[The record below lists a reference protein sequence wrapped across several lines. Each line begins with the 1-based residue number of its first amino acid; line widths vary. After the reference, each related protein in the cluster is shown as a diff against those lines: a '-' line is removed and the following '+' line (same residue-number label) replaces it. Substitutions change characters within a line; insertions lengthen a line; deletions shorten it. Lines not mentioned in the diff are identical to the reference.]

1 MKNYNWSAK
10 LKTNKALKKW
20 IRMKIRNQN
29 NKDWNS
35 KTKNRKDNHVHFHT
49 GKRGEKG
56 PPMINCPSSTVIR
69 HTRRKMTW

>member
-49 GKRGEKG
+49 GKRERKR
-56 PPMINCPSSTVIR
+56 STNDKLPIIHR
-69 HTRRKMTW
+69 HTSH